1 MSIFEKADRLKKLP
15 PYLFSEIDR
24 KKREIKARGI
34 DLIDLGIGDPDL
46 PTPDHIIQAM
56 QTAAADPGN
65 HHYPPYSGMAE
76 FRSAAAQWFKQRF
89 GVTLDPE
96 KEVLALIG
104 SKEGIAHIPLAFV
117 NPGDVALVPS
127 PGYPVYN
134 AATLFAGGE
143 SYFMPL
149 LSRNSYLPDLEAIP
163 AAILKRAKILFLN
176 YPNNPTAALAD
187 AAFFKKVAAF
197 AHKHKIL
204 VCHDAAYTEV
214 AFDGYCAPS
223 FLETQGAKEV
233 GIEFHSLSKTYC
245 MTGWRVGFAVGNA
258 EAIEGL
264 AAVKSN
270 VDSSLFQAVQV
281 AAIKALQHD
290 QTCVKEMNTQFGRR
304 RDLMVQGLKA
314 AGFEFEIP
322 KATFYVW
329 AKVPAGYT
337 SAQFAAKLLET
348 GVVVTPGNGFGE
360 PGEGYFRMAM
370 TQQAERIEEAIK
382 RIRAL
387 SF

>member
-1 MSIFEKADRLKKLP
+1 M
-15 PYLFSEIDR
+15 
-24 KKREIKARGI
+24 
-34 DLIDLGIGDPDL
+34 
-46 PTPDHIIQAM
+46 
-56 QTAAADPGN
+56 
-65 HHYPPYSGMAE
+65 
-76 FRSAAAQWFKQRF
+76 
-89 GVTLDPE
+89 
-96 KEVLALIG
+96 
-104 SKEGIAHIPLAFV
+104 
-117 NPGDVALVPS
+117 ALVPS

-163 AAILKRAKILFLN
+163 APILKRAKILFLN

>member
-1 MSIFEKADRLKKLP
+1 MFEKSERLKKLP

-24 KKREIKARGI
+24 KKREVKARGI

-46 PTPDHIIQAM
+46 PTPNHIVQAM
-56 QTAAADPGN
+56 QTAAADPHY
-65 HHYPPYSGMAE
+65 HHYPPYPGMSE
-76 FRSAAAQWFKQRF
+76 FRAAAAAWFQKRF
-89 GVTLDPE
+89 GVALDPE

-104 SKEGIAHIPLAFV
+104 SKEGIAHIPLAFI

-134 AATLFAGGE
+134 VATLFAGGE

-149 LSRNSYLPDLEAIP
+149 LSRNGFLPDLEAIP
-163 AAILKRAKILFLN
+163 DKIIQRAKILFIN

-187 AAFFKKVAAF
+187 PEFFKRVVAF
-197 AHKHKIL
+197 ARKHKIL

-214 AFDGYCAPS
+214 AFDGYRAPS
-223 FLETQGAKEV
+223 FLETEGAKEV
-233 GIEFHSLSKTYC
+233 GIEFHSFSKTYC
-245 MTGWRVGFAVGNA
+245 MTGWRVGFAAGNA

-270 VDSSLFQAVQV
+270 VDSSLFQAIQV

-290 QTCVKEMNTQFGRR
+290 QTCVKEMNIVFGQR
-304 RDLMVQGLKA
+304 RDLMVKGMRA

-322 KATFYVW
+322 KASFYLWV
-329 AKVPAGYT
+329 KVPAGYT
-337 SAQFAAKLLET
+337 SAQFAGKLLES

-360 PGEGYFRMAM
+360 PGEGYFRIAL
-370 TQQAERIEEAIK
+370 TQSEERIAEAIK
-382 RIRAL
+382 RIKGL